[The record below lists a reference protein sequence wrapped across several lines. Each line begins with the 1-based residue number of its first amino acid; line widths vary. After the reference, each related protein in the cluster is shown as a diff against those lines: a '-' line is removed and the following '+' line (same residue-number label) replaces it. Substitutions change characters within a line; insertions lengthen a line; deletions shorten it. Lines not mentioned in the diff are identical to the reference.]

1 MLCFSFL
8 TTFYFSDFK
17 NLQEM
22 NQQVS
27 LDGERSPSPPP
38 PMSPLNPPRERR
50 IFLIL
55 VMKHTQLIPPHH
67 RIDRV
72 RPIMCQL
79 FSNFGLYVE
88 GGEGN
93 GLYSFL
99 ICN

>member
-1 MLCFSFL
+1 
-8 TTFYFSDFK
+8 
-17 NLQEM
+17 M
-22 NQQVS
+22 NQEVS

-38 PMSPLNPPRERR
+38 PMSPLNSPRQRR
-50 IFLIL
+50 IFLTL
-55 VMKHTQLIPPHH
+55 VMRHTQLIPPHH

-93 GLYSFL
+93 GLYCVYGLNFEEGDFHF
-99 ICN
+99 